1 MTTPT
6 VTDVENNLN
15 LLKKAVSTV
24 SKADKAWLSALET
37 FFEGIDPKITDINTT
52 QGQINTAVAALV
64 DGGVPINQAV
74 REVLDDVSFLQYTD
88 KKLDARVSQSGPTS
102 EDLGRAVVE
111 AEAYLVLT
119 NEAFT
124 H

>member
-37 FFEGIDPKITDINTT
+37 FFEGIDPKITDTNT
-52 QGQINTAVAALV
+52 QGQIMTAVASLV
-64 DGGVPINQAV
+64 PAASSIEQAV

-102 EDLGRAVVE
+102 KI
-111 AEAYLVLT
+111 
-119 NEAFT
+119 
-124 H
+124 